1 MKSKQVSKRLNNRRP
16 NNAYLLATASRPR
29 PQVRSAGSRG
39 FAGTPGRH
47 VEKKDGVVQGE
58 RVRADGVEASK
69 LGACTK
75 FNWETAFV
83 RPHVR
88 PFLQQAFGGRR
99 RGTRCQDA
107 RAEAERPE
115 SPMAPSGRAQGGWA
129 RAQPGGRR
137 GAELDPE
144 VWVDSRVRG
153 AGGRHSTLVAG
164 GTVDSPAVIDAFTEQ
179 ETRAERGG
187 YRNGGWFVCRHQK
200 HISVGNQTCAQRGFI
215 LDSRIL
221 REGVSPL
228 YVPKSPF

>member
-16 NNAYLLATASRPR
+16 NNAYLLVTASRPR

-39 FAGTPGRH
+39 FAGTPGHH
-47 VEKKDGVVQGE
+47 VEKKDGVAQGE
-58 RVRADGVEASK
+58 RARADGVEASK

-88 PFLQQAFGGRR
+88 PFLQQVFRGRR

-115 SPMAPSGRAQGGWA
+115 SLMAPSGRAQGGWA

-137 GAELDPE
+137 GAERDPE
-144 VWVDSRVRG
+144 VWADSRVRG

-164 GTVDSPAVIDAFTEQ
+164 GDSGQSSGDRCVH
-179 ETRAERGG
+179 RAGDQGRAW
-187 YRNGGWFVCRHQK
+187 RLPKRWLVCLSSSKTHFSWKPDLCTKRLH
-200 HISVGNQTCAQRGFI
+200 
-215 LDSRIL
+215 SRQPN
-221 REGVSPL
+221 S
-228 YVPKSPF
+228 